1 MINKRAEEI
10 LQLFFTLG
18 FYNFDRINI
27 KRCKTD
33 KPKQNSYVLPR
44 PMAYTG
50 TPRGEGCS

>member
-1 MINKRAEEI
+1 MF
-10 LQLFFTLG
+10 QLLFNLD

-33 KPKQNSYVLPR
+33 KPKQNSHVLPC
-44 PMAYTG
+44 PTAYTG